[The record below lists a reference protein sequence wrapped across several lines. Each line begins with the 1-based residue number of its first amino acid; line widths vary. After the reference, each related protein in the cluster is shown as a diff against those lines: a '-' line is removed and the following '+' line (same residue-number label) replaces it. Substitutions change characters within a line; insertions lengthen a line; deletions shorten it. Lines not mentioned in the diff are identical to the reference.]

1 MSRSRVSL
9 LPSLIVGII
18 AGVVLATVFFHSS
31 FTPPSRTGQSSS
43 LDSAAITPVAAQTAM
58 NPSQTAAS
66 SASMLLEDERNTI
79 DVFQRSSPS
88 VVFVINKALRSD
100 IFSMDVMEVQQGS
113 GSGFIWNAGGYIVTN
128 YHVVQNGDAFSV
140 TLNDNTTY
148 DAELIGAEPSKDIA
162 VVKIN
167 APEAKLAPVAIGG
180 SENLRVGQKV
190 IAIGNPFGLDQ
201 TLTTGVVSALG
212 RQIKSS
218 NNRTIEGV
226 IQTDAAI
233 NPGNSGGPLLNS
245 RGELIGINTAIYSTS
260 GSSAGIGFAVPVNI
274 VKRVVPQLIKYGKV
288 IRPGLGVS
296 TIDDNIARRW
306 RIKGVIIHR
315 VQPGGAA
322 YRAGLNGIVQNR
334 WGEIRLGDIIT
345 GINGKPVTN
354 FDELGTE
361 LERYQIGEVVT
372 VNILRGD
379 RETSVKVRL
388 QEL

>member
-1 MSRSRVSL
+1 MRGDCRRRHRVGAVGLQRNMRDPAHMPELRHDAAAPRVHGVGHLPPAREL
-9 LPSLIVGII
+9 LCAVQARHMRI
-18 AGVVLATVFFHSS
+18 ALA
-31 FTPPSRTGQSSS
+31 
-43 LDSAAITPVAAQTAM
+43 
-58 NPSQTAAS
+58 
-66 SASMLLEDERNTI
+66 LLADGR
-79 DVFQRSSPS
+79 
-88 VVFVINKALRSD
+88 
-100 IFSMDVMEVQQGS
+100 
-113 GSGFIWNAGGYIVTN
+113 
-128 YHVVQNGDAFSV
+128 AFSARLV
-140 TLNDNTTY
+140 
-148 DAELIGAEPSKDIA
+148 GR
-162 VVKIN
+162 
-167 APEAKLAPVAIGG
+167 APEHDLAVLHIGVG
-180 SENLRVGQKV
+180 SDRPPPIPIGTSNELRVGQSV
-190 IAIGNPFGLDQ
+190 FAIGNPFGLDW
-201 TLTTGVVSALG
+201 TMTTGIVSALG
-212 RQIKSS
+212 RELPG
-218 NNRTIEGV
+218 EGSLPIRGL

-322 YRAGLNGIVQNR
+322 DRAGLNGIVQNR

>member
-1 MSRSRVSL
+1 MSRSRASL
-9 LPSLIVGII
+9 LPSLIVGIV

-31 FTPPSRTGQSSS
+31 FTSRTSQGQSSS
-43 LDSAAITPVAAQTAM
+43 LDSAAITPVAAQTAIG
-58 NPSQTAAS
+58 PTQTATT

-79 DVFQRSSPS
+79 EVFQRVSSS
-88 VVFVINKALRSD
+88 VVFVINKAMRRD
-100 IFSMDVMEVQQGS
+100 FFSMDVMEVQQGS
-113 GSGFIWNAGGYIVTN
+113 GSGFIWNANGYIVTN
-128 YHVVQNGDAFSV
+128 YHVVQNGDAWSV

-167 APEAKLAPVAIGG
+167 APVTKLAPVAIGG

-212 RQIKSS
+212 RQIKSG

-288 IRPGLGVS
+288 IRPGLGVG
-296 TIDDNIARRW
+296 TVDDNIARRW
-306 RIKGVIIHR
+306 GIKGVVIAR

-322 YRAGLNGIVQNR
+322 DRAGLKGLVQNR

-345 GINGKPVTN
+345 GINDKPVTN

>member
-1 MSRSRVSL
+1 MSRSRASL
-9 LPSLIVGII
+9 VPSLIVGVV

-31 FTPPSRTGQSSS
+31 FTPRTQPSPALG
-43 LDSAAITPVAAQTAM
+43 LDSAAITPVAAQ
-58 NPSQTAAS
+58 
-66 SASMLLEDERNTI
+66 SATSTSAVLLEDERNTI
-79 DVFQRSSPS
+79 EVFQRVSSS
-88 VVFVINKALRSD
+88 VVFVINKAIRRD
-100 IFSMDVMEVQQGS
+100 FFSMDVMEVQQGS
-113 GSGFIWNAGGYIVTN
+113 GSGFIWNSSGYIVTN
-128 YHVVQNGDAFSV
+128 YHVVQGGNSWSV

-148 DAELIGAEPSKDIA
+148 DAELIGVEPSKDIA
-162 VVKIN
+162 VVKID
-167 APEAKLAPVAIGG
+167 APVAKLAPVAIGG

-274 VKRVVPQLIKYGKV
+274 VKRVVPQLINFGKV
-288 IRPGLGVS
+288 IRPGLGIGTV
-296 TIDDNIARRW
+296 DDYIARRW
-306 RIKGVIIHR
+306 GVTGVVIAR

-322 YRAGLNGIVQNR
+322 DRAGLKGITQNR
-334 WGEIRLGDIIT
+334 WGEIRLGDIII